1 MKTMSRSLQMLNF
14 ARLNVKA
21 QKTQGDSSS
30 AGSAKGAE
38 KGSKRC
44 SGDRT
49 KPGPLREYSHLFEKK
64 HKLGYIVKGLGLHEV
79 KTGL

>member
-38 KGSKRC
+38 KVGKRC

-49 KPGPLREYSHLFEKK
+49 KPGLLREY
-64 HKLGYIVKGLGLHEV
+64 
-79 KTGL
+79 